1 MTVLGVVLMVFC
13 SQVCSA
19 LLPVSGLYGDTVAL
33 PCDGSSYRHIPEE
46 RKIIQWET
54 ADRHVLEFNRGHIH
68 TYPGFENRAEL
79 SRERIKDGDF
89 SLILPKVTFSDQD
102 IYECR
107 IVDDNSYR
115 KFLGDVKLTVLGHE
129 DNISL
134 CCGDPLSVPLRT
146 QQAVELWF
154 RPEGGESRRLCS
166 VLDSTVTPDSSR
178 LKVQDQVLK
187 ISSVRA
193 EDGGTYTVQD
203 SQGTPISTV
212 HVTVGARSEVLTLQ
226 SGDSLTLP
234 LHTAAPVEVLF
245 DPAGSA
251 QSPRVLLSSAGL
263 PGPGYEQRVWVQD
276 GSLTLRS
283 LTPADQG
290 SYTVRDLQG
299 NTISTAIVTVEAR
312 RDTVTLQA
320 GASLSVPLLT
330 GEPVEVLFDPAGS
343 GDWTSVCSVQSST
356 ASCVPQYRD
365 RVSVDNQELRLQEL
379 RASDQGSYTVR
390 DLQGNTIS
398 TAIVTVTGGEM
409 RRVSW
414 PVSVAVITAIVAVL
428 MGAALG
434 AVVCQRRWKMREERN
449 MIPAESNN
457 ININKENGILEGSEK
472 FSDAVSLRMEEDDGV
487 GSEIVPVVYQ
497 SASVPSGSSSP
508 SVTPAISSGTVIVKD
523 PEQRTDSGYR
533 SEGEEGEQPPAG
545 EEESTV
551 QELSGGST
559 PADPE
564 DQSSLEEALLSD
576 GGDQ

>member
-1 MTVLGVVLMVFC
+1 MTVLGVVLTVFC

-33 PCDGSSYRHIPEE
+33 PCDGSSYRHFPEE
-46 RKIIQWET
+46 KKIVLWET
-54 ADRHVLEFNRGHIH
+54 ADRRVLEFYSGQIH

-79 SRERIKDGDF
+79 SRERMRDGDF
-89 SLILPKVTFSDQD
+89 SLILHKVTFSDQD

-107 IVDDNSYR
+107 FVDDNSDR

-134 CCGDPLSVPLRT
+134 SWGDPLSVPLRT

-154 RPEGGESRRLCS
+154 RPEGGGSRRLCS

-234 LHTAAPVEVLF
+234 LHTAAPVKVLF

-299 NTISTAIVTVEAR
+299 NTISTAIVTV
-312 RDTVTLQA
+312 
-320 GASLSVPLLT
+320 
-330 GEPVEVLFDPAGS
+330 
-343 GDWTSVCSVQSST
+343 
-356 ASCVPQYRD
+356 
-365 RVSVDNQELRLQEL
+365 
-379 RASDQGSYTVR
+379 
-390 DLQGNTIS
+390 
-398 TAIVTVTGGEM
+398 TGGEM

-414 PVSVAVITAIVAVL
+414 LGIVLVITAIVAVL

-434 AVVCQRRWKMREERN
+434 AVVCQRRWKMREE
-449 MIPAESNN
+449 
-457 ININKENGILEGSEK
+457 
-472 FSDAVSLRMEEDDGV
+472 
-487 GSEIVPVVYQ
+487 
-497 SASVPSGSSSP
+497 
-508 SVTPAISSGTVIVKD
+508 
-523 PEQRTDSGYR
+523 
-533 SEGEEGEQPPAG
+533 
-545 EEESTV
+545 
-551 QELSGGST
+551 
-559 PADPE
+559 
-564 DQSSLEEALLSD
+564 
-576 GGDQ
+576 

>member
-1 MTVLGVVLMVFC
+1 MKVLRSVLALVCFP
-13 SQVCSA
+13 VCSA

-33 PCDGSSYRHIPEE
+33 HCDGNSYRHIPEE

-54 ADRHVLEFNRGHIH
+54 FDRRVLEFYRGLNRTGQ
-68 TYPGFENRAEL
+68 GFENRAEL
-79 SRERIKDGDF
+79 SRERIRDGDF
-89 SLILPKVTFSDQD
+89 SLILHNVTFSDQD

-107 IVDDNSYR
+107 FVDDNSYR

-212 HVTVGARSEVLTLQ
+212 HVTVGARSEVLTLR

-299 NTISTAIVTVEAR
+299 NTISTAIVTV
-312 RDTVTLQA
+312 
-320 GASLSVPLLT
+320 
-330 GEPVEVLFDPAGS
+330 
-343 GDWTSVCSVQSST
+343 
-356 ASCVPQYRD
+356 
-365 RVSVDNQELRLQEL
+365 
-379 RASDQGSYTVR
+379 
-390 DLQGNTIS
+390 
-398 TAIVTVTGGEM
+398 TGGEM

-414 PVSVAVITAIVAVL
+414 QVRVAVITAIVAVL

-449 MIPAESNN
+449 MKPAESNN
-457 ININKENGILEGSEK
+457 INIHKENGFLEGSERL
-472 FSDAVSLRMEEDDGV
+472 SDAVSLRMEEDYGI
-487 GSEIVPVVYQ
+487 EIKI
-497 SASVPSGSSSP
+497 VPSGSSSP
-508 SVTPAISSGTVIVKD
+508 SVTAGISSGTVSVKD
-523 PEQRTDSGYR
+523 PEQKTSSGYYP
-533 SEGEEGEQPPAG
+533 EGEEGELPPAG

-564 DQSSLEEALLSD
+564 DQSSLEEPLLSD